1 MNQWTEVRNKRKA
14 TSPIVNRG
22 KESRSELSEGTMAD
36 KEETQAGLSLT
47 GGTGNEVDISQ
58 GSGSAS
64 GFLSAH
70 SSRRSSASSKSTYS
84 TVTQKSSKETEPKVR
99 ESVFTTSKP
108 EGAFRDEIIVEL
120 QTIDDQ
126 VFRGSITLKEA
137 RQKIFQEILGFKR
150 EDLSGLIMNYSG
162 GQIVTYKLHS
172 QFNIDQLASVQ
183 FFNLERK
190 MTVGGEEKISILKCK
205 IRGIRTEQRVHGEA
219 YEDTGLRY
227 VKVEGCE
234 YRVEKEQIIAWLSSF
249 GEIKSELTEDVYE
262 GSDDSENDM
271 PLGNGIYSVRMKIE
285 KDMPQFMPMQGKRVR
300 LYYRGITKRC
310 TNCFQQHQRKFC
322 KNEKVPWS
330 DYVARFAEL
339 FPEIPHDMY
348 GKWET
353 MIKVGEHRE
362 REEKSDTEN
371 TIKPQ
376 EDNPKTSNMQS
387 GSQPN
392 KEITG
397 VAGNSHEG
405 GTGEEDED
413 DENGTEEEE
422 LSKMIKKMLASGIS
436 MKTIQKKIGEESKQE
451 KSRQK
456 TLGKGRGRGG
466 GRAKNK

>member
-1 MNQWTEVRNKRKA
+1 MNEWKEVRNKRKA
-14 TSPIVNRG
+14 TSPIVNRD
-22 KESRSELSEGTMAD
+22 KESRTELSEGKMTD
-36 KEETQAGLSLT
+36 KEETRASPSLKR
-47 GGTGNEVDISQ
+47 GTGNEMDVSQ

-70 SSRRSSASSKSTYS
+70 GSRRSSTSSKSNYS
-84 TVTQKSSKETEPKVR
+84 TVTQKSLKEAEPKAR

-120 QTIDDQ
+120 QTVDDQ
-126 VFRGSITLKEA
+126 VFRESITLKEA

-162 GQIVTYKLHS
+162 GQIVTYKLHQ

-190 MTVGGEEKISILKCK
+190 MMVGGEEKISILKCK

-234 YRVEKEQIIAWLSSF
+234 YRVGKEQIIAWLSNF

-262 GSDDSENDM
+262 ESDDSENDM
-271 PLGNGIYSVRMKIE
+271 PLGNGIYSVRMKIAR
-285 KDMPQFMPMQGKRVR
+285 DMPQFIPMHGKRVR
-300 LYYRGITKRC
+300 LYYRGIVKRC

-322 KNEKVPWS
+322 KNEKVLWS

-348 GKWET
+348 GKWKT
-353 MIKVGEHRE
+353 MIKDVELQNKK
-362 REEKSDTEN
+362 KSETESA
-371 TIKPQ
+371 I
-376 EDNPKTSNMQS
+376 NPKEADPKAGDVQS
-387 GSQPN
+387 GSLQN
-392 KEITG
+392 NTLEENREADG
-397 VAGNSHEG
+397 
-405 GTGEEDED
+405 GEEDDED
-413 DENGTEEEE
+413 ETEDEE
-422 LSKMIKKMLASGIS
+422 LARVIKKMLASGIS
-436 MKTIQKKIGEESKQE
+436 MKKIQKTIGEESKQE
-451 KSRQK
+451 KSRQR

>member
-1 MNQWTEVRNKRKA
+1 
-14 TSPIVNRG
+14 
-22 KESRSELSEGTMAD
+22 MAD
-36 KEETQAGLSLT
+36 KEETRASPSLKR
-47 GGTGNEVDISQ
+47 GTGNEMDVSQ

-70 SSRRSSASSKSTYS
+70 GSRRSSTSSKSNYS
-84 TVTQKSSKETEPKVR
+84 TVTQKSLKETEPKAR

-162 GQIVTYKLHS
+162 GQIVTYKLHQ

-190 MTVGGEEKISILKCK
+190 MMVGGEEKISILKCK

-234 YRVEKEQIIAWLSSF
+234 YRVEKEQIIAWLSNF

-262 GSDDSENDM
+262 ESDDSENDM
-271 PLGNGIYSVRMKIE
+271 PLGNGIYSVRMKIAR
-285 KDMPQFMPMQGKRVR
+285 DMPQFMPMHGKRVR
-300 LYYRGITKRC
+300 LYYRGIVKRC

-322 KNEKVPWS
+322 KNEKVLWS

-339 FPEIPHDMY
+339 FPELPHDMY
-348 GKWET
+348 GKWKT
-353 MIKVGEHRE
+353 MIKDVELQNKK
-362 REEKSDTEN
+362 KSETESA
-371 TIKPQ
+371 I
-376 EDNPKTSNMQS
+376 NPKEADPKAGDVQS
-387 GSQPN
+387 GSLQN
-392 KEITG
+392 NTLEENQEADG
-397 VAGNSHEG
+397 
-405 GTGEEDED
+405 GEEDDED
-413 DENGTEEEE
+413 ETEDEE
-422 LSKMIKKMLASGIS
+422 LARVIKKMLASGIS
-436 MKTIQKKIGEESKQE
+436 MKKIQKTIGVESKQE

>member
-1 MNQWTEVRNKRKA
+1 MNEWKEVRNKRKA
-14 TSPIVNRG
+14 TSPIVNRD
-22 KESRSELSEGTMAD
+22 KESRTELSEGKMAD
-36 KEETQAGLSLT
+36 KEETRASPSLKR
-47 GGTGNEVDISQ
+47 GTGNEMDVSQ

-70 SSRRSSASSKSTYS
+70 GSRRSSTSSKSNYS
-84 TVTQKSSKETEPKVR
+84 TVTQKSLKETEPKAR

-120 QTIDDQ
+120 QTVDDQ

-162 GQIVTYKLHS
+162 GQIVTYKLHQ

-190 MTVGGEEKISILKCK
+190 MMVGGEEKISILKCK

-234 YRVEKEQIIAWLSSF
+234 YRVEKEQIIAWLSNF

-262 GSDDSENDM
+262 ESDDSENDM
-271 PLGNGIYSVRMKIE
+271 PLGNGIYSVRMKIAR
-285 KDMPQFMPMQGKRVR
+285 DMPQFMPMHGKRVR
-300 LYYRGITKRC
+300 LYYRGIVKRC

-330 DYVARFAEL
+330 EYVAKFAEL
-339 FPEIPHDMY
+339 FPNIPLDMY
-348 GKWET
+348 GKWKT
-353 MIKVGEHRE
+353 MIKDVGLRE
-362 REEKSDTEN
+362 REEKSETAS
-371 TIKPQ
+371 TAKPK
-376 EDNPKTSNMQS
+376 EADPKTGEVQS
-387 GSQPN
+387 RSLQN
-392 KEITG
+392 KVNTVE
-397 VAGNSHEG
+397 AGENWEDG
-405 GTGEEDED
+405 GGEED
-413 DENGTEEEE
+413 DEEETEEE
-422 LSKMIKKMLASGIS
+422 LAKVIKKMLASGIS
-436 MKTIQKKIGEESKQE
+436 MKSIQKKIGEESKQE

-466 GRAKNK
+466 GRAKGK

>member
-1 MNQWTEVRNKRKA
+1 MNKWTEVRNKRKA

-22 KESRSELSEGTMAD
+22 KESRSELSESTMTD
-36 KEETQAGLSLT
+36 KEDTRAGGLSMT
-47 GGTGNEVDISQ
+47 GGTGNEADMSQ

-99 ESVFTTSKP
+99 ELVFTTSKP
-108 EGAFRDEIIVEL
+108 EGAFHDEIIVEL

-162 GQIVTYKLHS
+162 GQIVTYKLCS
-172 QFNIDQLASVQ
+172 QFNINQLASVQ
-183 FFNLERK
+183 FFNLERR

-205 IRGIRTEQRVHGEA
+205 IRGIRTKQRVHGEA

-227 VKVEGCE
+227 VKVEGCK

-262 GSDDSENDM
+262 ESDDSENDM

-285 KDMPQFMPMQGKRVR
+285 RDMPQFMPMHGKRVR
-300 LYYRGITKRC
+300 LNYRGIVKRC

-330 DYVARFAEL
+330 EYVARFAEL
-339 FPEIPHDMY
+339 FPKIPHDMY
-348 GKWET
+348 G
-353 MIKVGEHRE
+353 
-362 REEKSDTEN
+362 
-371 TIKPQ
+371 
-376 EDNPKTSNMQS
+376 
-387 GSQPN
+387 
-392 KEITG
+392 
-397 VAGNSHEG
+397 
-405 GTGEEDED
+405 
-413 DENGTEEEE
+413 
-422 LSKMIKKMLASGIS
+422 
-436 MKTIQKKIGEESKQE
+436 
-451 KSRQK
+451 
-456 TLGKGRGRGG
+456 
-466 GRAKNK
+466 